1 MYVTGVAPNDMTFK
15 PNFVKICQLLQTLTR
30 TQKTAW
36 WPHNLRILR
45 KELLGKNLAAFDVNP
60 VQMNQTLS
68 QAFRESSLLGMFL
81 GYVTVILK
89 LRGYVGSKEMVR
101 GAE

>member
-1 MYVTGVAPNDMTFK
+1 
-15 PNFVKICQLLQTLTR
+15 
-30 TQKTAW
+30 
-36 WPHNLRILR
+36 
-45 KELLGKNLAAFDVNP
+45 LAAFDVNP

-89 LRGYVGSKEMVR
+89 LRGYVGSKEMVI